1 MKKNKSKKKRKIED
15 GIMLKRVVK
24 PQENTGP
31 FTRIPGPSEGPG
43 PMRKKKKEKKENK
56 MLWLKPKG
64 P

>member
-1 MKKNKSKKKRKIED
+1 
-15 GIMLKRVVK
+15 MLKRVVK

-43 PMRKKKKEKKENK
+43 PMRKKKKKEKKENK